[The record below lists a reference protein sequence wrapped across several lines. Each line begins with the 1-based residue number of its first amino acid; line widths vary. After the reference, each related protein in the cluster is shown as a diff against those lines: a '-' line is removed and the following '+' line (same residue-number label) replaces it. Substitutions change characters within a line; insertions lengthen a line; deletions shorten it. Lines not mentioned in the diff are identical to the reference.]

1 MYSSS
6 SSSGNFSTSS
16 SKTSAS
22 ATQPLTSFATTS
34 GPSAKGQNPST
45 PLSTSGARP
54 TSFLTSPVTTP
65 SAYLTLGGIGGSSAS
80 ISAASYLPS
89 ILDNNN
95 IEQTFIDISSVPVST
110 SSTAA
115 SQQHRQS
122 GFVPPVIDPPARG
135 PSFAANSNASS
146 ASTVREQIHPS
157 DLSVRSS
164 EVSHLEDPRPDHS
177 RGAEHLHGAER
188 SKYNNNNNNNNINN
202 TSRKSSIGAKN
213 TPASHSIE
221 ATNLSSR
228 GDNNNMV
235 ANNANVSIQGQLA
248 NWNIPAALSNTGA
261 HNHTISQQNQ
271 QQHQQQQQQFQLAQI
286 MASSAAAATSATMT
300 PGKQQGGPRRHTG
313 PRPPKSETN
322 LSPEEAERRRVR
334 RERNKLAAAKCRKR
348 RMDHTAQLQ
357 EETEELESVQRE
369 IHSEILSLQQQKE
382 QLEFILQA
390 HKVHCKRGIPFT
402 PLPAVFIPPL
412 TLSSAGGGGEDGG
425 LKDELAGNLSN
436 DSHSSTTSN
445 YSPAP
450 TAQQMQMTT
459 TTAAMATGAAR
470 PINSINNNNI
480 NDAATVGHPTSFAG
494 MGIGKNNNNNN
505 NVGGVV
511 AMETNNPT
519 PTVVVTTAAAPRP
532 NTLPINI
539 KQEPP
544 FLPKT
549 ESQQQLRPSAL
560 PHNPSEGAESEDVK
574 PEAMDVNVTRA
585 TGISISTPK
594 VSPRVL
600 SFFDVMG
607 DHTGLTPITG
617 GGVISSVGSASGT
630 PISGSGSAAA
640 VAGFPG
646 ATTSAL
652 TPPTTKMGTPTD
664 RSNNGAEKLNSGQ
677 QQTYTSL

>member
-1 MYSSS
+1 MYSSY
-6 SSSGNFSTSS
+6 SSSGNYSTSS
-16 SKTSAS
+16 SKPSAS
-22 ATQPLTSFATTS
+22 ATQPLTSFATS
-34 GPSAKGQNPST
+34 SIPKGQNPST
-45 PLSTSGARP
+45 PLTTLGARP

-65 SAYLTLGGIGGSSAS
+65 SAYLTLGGIDGSSTS

-110 SSTAA
+110 SSTAT

-122 GFVPPVIDPPARG
+122 GFVPPVIDPPARE
-135 PSFAANSNASS
+135 PSYAPNSNASS
-146 ASTVREQIHPS
+146 ASTVREQTHPS
-157 DLSVRSS
+157 DLSVRGS
-164 EVSHLEDPRPDHS
+164 EISHLEDHRPGHG
-177 RGAEHLHGAER
+177 RGGAENPQGAER
-188 SKYNNNNNNNNINN
+188 SKYSNNNNNNNN
-202 TSRKSSIGAKN
+202 TLRKSSAAAKN
-213 TPASHSIE
+213 ISVSHSIE

-228 GDNNNMV
+228 GDSNNMV
-235 ANNANVSIQGQLA
+235 ANNANVSIQGQIA
-248 NWNIPAALSNTGA
+248 NWNIPAALNNTGA
-261 HNHTISQQNQ
+261 HNHGISQQNQ
-271 QQHQQQQQQFQLAQI
+271 QQHQQQQQFQLAQI

-313 PRPPKSETN
+313 PRPPKNETN

-357 EETEELESVQRE
+357 EETDELESVQKE
-369 IHSEILSLQQQKE
+369 IHNEILSLQQQKE

-412 TLSSAGGGGEDGG
+412 TLSSGGDDGG

-436 DSHSSTTSN
+436 DSLSSTTSN

-450 TAQQMQMTT
+450 AAQQMQMTT
-459 TTAAMATGAAR
+459 TTVAMATSATR
-470 PINSINNNNI
+470 PTNIVHNNNN
-480 NDAATVGHPTSFAG
+480 NNNTATVGYPTSFAG
-494 MGIGKNNNNNN
+494 MGIGKNNHNNN

-519 PTVVVTTAAAPRP
+519 PVVVVTTTAAPRP

-549 ESQQQLRPSAL
+549 ESQQQQQLRTSAL
-560 PHNPSEGAESEDVK
+560 PHNPSDGVESEDVK

-630 PISGSGSAAA
+630 PISGSGSGAASA
-640 VAGFPG
+640 GVAGFPG

-664 RSNNGAEKLNSGQ
+664 RSNNGVEKPNSGQ